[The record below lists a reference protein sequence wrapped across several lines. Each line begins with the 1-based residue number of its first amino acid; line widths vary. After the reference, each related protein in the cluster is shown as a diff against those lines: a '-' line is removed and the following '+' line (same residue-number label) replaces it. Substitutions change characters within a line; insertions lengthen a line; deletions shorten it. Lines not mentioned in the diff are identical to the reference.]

1 MLGIISGPLTIRFEK
16 KKLLLL
22 CRCLTSRLY
31 PSRARTWLSLFYWSI
46 HPGQS
51 IPSPLYI
58 SSPCALAHSRAY
70 GPTLPAPVPTSDV
83 ILIFFEKYLSI
94 KFYTWKS
101 INLYHSVW
109 MNLLDFVFFPGR
121 NTKLVGRHAKNA
133 PSQSFLAIYVAATC
147 THNNLTQ
154 IGQMSSRLK

>member
-83 ILIFFEKYLSI
+83 ILIFLKNICQSNFIPGNL
-94 KFYTWKS
+94 
-101 INLYHSVW
+101 NLYHSVL